1 MILALDLGTT
11 SIRALLIDAD
21 GRCLGMAQQEF
32 RQIFPQP
39 GWVSHD
45 ANEIWEVTCQVIPH
59 ALAHAHR
66 QANEITAIGIT
77 NQRETTVLWE
87 RTSGNPVHDAIVW
100 QCRRTA
106 DLCRRYRE
114 AGLGDLVAER
124 TGLVIDPYFSATK
137 IVWLLGN
144 VPGLRAR
151 AEAGD
156 ICFGTIDSYI
166 LFRLT
171 NGAVHATDPTN
182 ASRTMCF
189 DIHRL
194 EWDQDLLATFGI
206 PAAILPNVLPS
217 AGLFGRT
224 AAGPLPA
231 GIPITGIAGDQQA
244 ALYGQRGV
252 AVGDIKNTYGTG
264 CFTLFQ
270 TGDTAVA
277 SHQGLLTTVACDPSG
292 QIAYALE
299 GSVFSA
305 GSAVQ
310 WLRDGLR
317 IIDSA
322 PESEVLARSVEDTG
336 GVYLVPAF
344 TGLGA
349 PYWDSEARGTLVG
362 ITRGTERAHLV
373 RATLEAIAYQT
384 ADLVTAMRADA
395 RHEVQALRADGG
407 AAANDFLMQFQA
419 DILGVPVIRPR
430 STETTALG
438 AAMLAGLAVGF
449 WQTPADLA
457 DLNPPERTLE
467 PQLGEDRREALLA
480 GWHQA
485 VATARH
491 HAGARSDRRGD
502 T

>member
-11 SIRALLIDAD
+11 SVRALLIGVD
-21 GRCLGMAQQEF
+21 GGCLGVAQQEF

-45 ANEIWEVTCQVIPH
+45 ANEIWEVTCQVIRRALEH
-59 ALAHAHR
+59 AQRDAG
-66 QANEITAIGIT
+66 EIAAIGIA
-77 NQRETTVLWE
+77 NQRETAVLWE
-87 RTSGNPVHDAIVW
+87 RGSGAPVHHAIVW

-106 DLCRRYRE
+106 DICRRYRE
-114 AGLGDLVAER
+114 AGLAGLVAER

-137 IVWLLGN
+137 IVWLLEN
-144 VPGLRAR
+144 VPGLRGR
-151 AEAGD
+151 AEAGE
-156 ICFGTIDSYI
+156 ICFGTVDSYI

-171 NGAVHATDPTN
+171 QGAVHATDPTN
-182 ASRTMCF
+182 ASRTMCYN
-189 DIHRL
+189 IHRL
-194 EWDQDLLATFGI
+194 EWDRDLLAAFGI
-206 PAAILPNVLPS
+206 PAAILPGVLPS
-217 AGLFGRT
+217 AGSFGLT
-224 AAGPLPA
+224 AAGPLPT

-244 ALYGQRGV
+244 ALYGQNGV

-270 TGDTAVA
+270 TGEEAVA
-277 SHQGLLTTVACDPSG
+277 SRHGLLTTVACGPSG
-292 QIAYALE
+292 QTSYALE

-322 PESEVLARSVEDTG
+322 PESEALARSVENTG

-349 PYWDSEARGTLVG
+349 PYWDPDVRGTLVG
-362 ITRGTERAHLV
+362 ITRGTERAHVV

-384 ADLVTAMRADA
+384 VDLVAAMRADA
-395 RHEVQALRADGG
+395 AHEVRALRADGG

-449 WQTPADLA
+449 WKTPADLA

-467 PQLGEDRREALLA
+467 PQWSQDRREALLD
-480 GWHQA
+480 GWHKA

-491 HAGARSDRRGD
+491 RATLD
-502 T
+502 